1 MCIQIGLYVLWV
13 IQSIAENTEEQDF
26 GSKPL
31 TVIVTILVVVFVMI
45 MNAYLLFLYIYYGR
59 NGMEQHQ
66 KYVEDL
72 KRRKE
77 LAQQRRNG
85 VFSNVV
91 QGGAAQPQTFQNQI
105 VQPNGPAV
113 RNDFEEQQLQMAIQ
127 ASIKDKNKQIY
138 GDSNDVPDFLDNRD
152 KEPAQIVPP

>member
-13 IQSIAENTEEQDF
+13 IQSIAEKTEEQDF

-66 KYVEDL
+66 KYVEEL

-77 LAQQRRNG
+77 LA
-85 VFSNVV
+85 
-91 QGGAAQPQTFQNQI
+91 
-105 VQPNGPAV
+105 
-113 RNDFEEQQLQMAIQ
+113 
-127 ASIKDKNKQIY
+127 
-138 GDSNDVPDFLDNRD
+138 
-152 KEPAQIVPP
+152 